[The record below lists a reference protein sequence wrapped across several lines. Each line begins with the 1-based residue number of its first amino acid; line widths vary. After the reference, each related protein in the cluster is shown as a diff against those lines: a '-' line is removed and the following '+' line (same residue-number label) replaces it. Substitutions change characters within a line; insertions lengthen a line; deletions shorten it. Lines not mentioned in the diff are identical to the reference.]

1 MQSQVYRKTEAP
13 AIEQCG
19 VDGFI
24 ASVSAYASAAKAGW
38 WGTVRFLLQIGEAYA
53 YIRLQDLYNPLRFL
67 KQLEGEPPVRFGTEG
82 FNPAIIEPGD
92 ANPARHYTAF
102 LFVGFWLPP
111 ILSVPVLYWWEVL
124 GFFRY
129 RFHWSDE
136 DMRSGFYAIHHGGLV
151 RRYGPT
157 VLPGLIA
164 RDLAQRDAGCG
175 IWDTDAYG

>member
-1 MQSQVYRKTEAP
+1 MQSQVYRKNESP
-13 AIEQCG
+13 AIEGCG

-24 ASVSAYASAAKAGW
+24 ASVSAYAAAATPGW
-38 WGTVRFLLQIGEAYA
+38 RGTVCFLLQIGAAYA

-67 KQLEGEPPVRFGTEG
+67 KQLEGAPPVRFGIQG
-82 FNPAIIEPGD
+82 FNRAIIEPGD

-111 ILSVPVLYWWEVL
+111 ILAVLVLYLWEVL
-124 GFFRY
+124 GFLRY

-136 DMRSGFYAIHHGGLV
+136 DMRSGFYAIHHGRLV

-157 VLPGLIA
+157 VLPALIA
-164 RDLAQRDAGCG
+164 RDLAERR
-175 IWDTDAYG
+175 T